1 MSVAEED
8 ALRNQSRFYQLR
20 NETVVSRNPDPP
32 AEEDNSIPSGA
43 LQARPDQR

>member
-20 NETVVSRNPDPP
+20 NETVVSRNLDPP
-32 AEEDNSIPSGA
+32 AEDNSIPSSA
-43 LQARPDQR
+43 PQARLDQC